1 MVGLHVV
8 GIRLK
13 PIRLRNSLYLLIPM
27 EVAKLTGIAQDTK
40 FILTLKHGD
49 ECVLMYK
56 KADENLR
63 SDRIIYSQ
71 EPQKEYRKW
80 GFRNL
85 EERVLQA

>member
-1 MVGLHVV
+1 MVGLRVV

-27 EVAKLTGIAQDTK
+27 EVAKLIGIAQDTR

-56 KADENLR
+56 KVDKNLR
-63 SDRIIYSQ
+63 SDRIIYSE
-71 EPQKEYRKW
+71 EPQKEFQKW
-80 GFRNL
+80 DFRNL
-85 EERVLQA
+85 EERFSQA